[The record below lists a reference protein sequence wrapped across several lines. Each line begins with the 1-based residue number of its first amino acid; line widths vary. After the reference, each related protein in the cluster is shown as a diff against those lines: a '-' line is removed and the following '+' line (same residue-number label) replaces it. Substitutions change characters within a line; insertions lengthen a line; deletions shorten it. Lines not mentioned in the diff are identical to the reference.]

1 MNAFCTVVTRSHL
14 GFAKVLAET
23 LLSSGNKEPLFVL
36 IADCE
41 DIEDEHIERY
51 NFNPIYLSDLTTIY
65 PPMMPYYYDAFEFC
79 CALKP
84 FLVNHL
90 FDSCNVSS
98 AIYLDCDI
106 FVVGSFESVW
116 EDLKTTSLLLTPHQ
130 LLPPPI
136 DINYASELDVQRFGL
151 FNGGFYGWRAGDDT
165 QQILNWMCQR
175 FTYLGF
181 SNPEEKMF
189 VDQNLLPLVLGYFS
203 NFVRIS
209 RNLGLNIA
217 YWNAHERNVKFFDG
231 RWIIDGN
238 PVVFF
243 HMSGYR
249 LTFPDL
255 PCAYLNEQDNNHIL
269 RCAKWFEQVIIEY
282 KEILLSSNKLG
293 SKVKPYY
300 FGELNGITLNKHY
313 RRILFKTGYIN
324 QWSYKYWR
332 IWLWEKLKA
341 IKNRFRSLL

>member
-1 MNAFCTVVTRSHL
+1 
-14 GFAKVLAET
+14 
-23 LLSSGNKEPLFVL
+23 
-36 IADCE
+36 
-41 DIEDEHIERY
+41 
-51 NFNPIYLSDLTTIY
+51 
-65 PPMMPYYYDAFEFC
+65 
-79 CALKP
+79 
-84 FLVNHL
+84 
-90 FDSCNVSS
+90 
-98 AIYLDCDI
+98 
-106 FVVGSFESVW
+106 
-116 EDLKTTSLLLTPHQ
+116 
-130 LLPPPI
+130 
-136 DINYASELDVQRFGL
+136 
-151 FNGGFYGWRAGDDT
+151 
-165 QQILNWMCQR
+165 
-175 FTYLGF
+175 
-181 SNPEEKMF
+181 MF

-203 NFVRIS
+203 DFVRIS

-313 RRILFKTGYIN
+313 RRMLFKTGYIN